1 MAHKECIFKRIW
13 NRVFHKTKMLPAP
26 LQYTKKEV
34 KLKLYEILQ
43 FLVEGTDIKNKCAES
58 IDNSIQSLNIYFYD
72 EGETEIENEF
82 NTYMHTVC
90 KKEIRLKGDSKIL
103 FNNPVMKSGI
113 LLEVFPVLNLAR
125 CSRDKYYMNIYYNA
139 VKLFSKYSTN
149 KKKISK
155 NTSKVFMYNGINSK
169 EVIIYSD
176 EIASIRNERYY
187 ILDRTFSY
195 IIAQILYEAIEC
207 KPFLFE
213 TTREEEKVIKIVKYY
228 ISKGYRNYRDFIVD
242 YLGCKRNDIENK
254 IVKNSD
260 VTSLKDLEKK
270 IRKSFEK

>member
-1 MAHKECIFKRIW
+1 MDHKECIFKRIW
-13 NRVFHKTKMLPAP
+13 NRVFHKRKMLPSP
-26 LQYTKKEV
+26 LQYTQKEV

-43 FLVEGTDIKNKCAES
+43 FLVDGSDIKNKCAES
-58 IDNSIQSLNIYFYD
+58 IDNSIQSLNIYFYNQ
-72 EGETEIENEF
+72 GEKEIVNEF

-90 KKEIRLKGDSKIL
+90 SNKIRLNGNSKIL
-103 FNNPVMKSGI
+103 FNNPVTKSGI
-113 LLEVFPVLNLAR
+113 LLEVFPVLNIAR
-125 CSRDKYYMNIYYNA
+125 CNRDEYYMNIYYNA
-139 VKLFSKYSTN
+139 VKLFSRYSTG

-169 EVIIYSD
+169 EVIIYSG

-187 ILDRTFSY
+187 ILDRAFSY

-213 TTREEEKVIKIVKYY
+213 STKEEEKVVKIVKYY
-228 ISKGYRNYRDFIVD
+228 ISKGYRNYRDFMVD
-242 YLGCKRNDIENK
+242 YIGCKRNDIENK

-260 VTSLKDLEKK
+260 VTSLRELEKK
-270 IRKSFEK
+270 IRKSLEK